1 MSDYVFK
8 LKKGEL
14 ELELKSDDARF
25 IEAQMD
31 NWRTTL
37 LASIATP
44 GSNGYVNPPSYAQHV
59 G

>member
-25 IEAQMD
+25 IETQMD
-31 NWRTTL
+31 NWRNTL
-37 LASIATP
+37 LASLSAP
-44 GSNGYVNPPSYAQHV
+44 MANDAVNLPTYPQNV